1 MACENV
7 NRYGNVLGKL
17 FTVLWPLARV
27 SHAEHRANI
36 QLQRKGKQ
44 EEASFCTYL
53 TVIATHMHTNKLE
66 DGAGVT
72 LA

>member
-1 MACENV
+1 MAV
-7 NRYGNVLGKL
+7 
-17 FTVLWPLARV
+17 ARV
-27 SHAEHRANI
+27 SHGEHRANI

-66 DGAGVT
+66 DGAGVA
-72 LA
+72 LARVACLPAACKLTQCTAAR

>member
-1 MACENV
+1 VAV
-7 NRYGNVLGKL
+7 
-17 FTVLWPLARV
+17 ARV

-53 TVIATHMHTNKLE
+53 TVIATHMHTYKLE
-66 DGAGVT
+66 DGAGVSVA

>member
-1 MACENV
+1 MCE
-7 NRYGNVLGKL
+7 RLKMLALKPHKIIHG
-17 FTVLWPLARV
+17 TVAVARV

-53 TVIATHMHTNKLE
+53 TVIATHMHTYKLE
-66 DGAGVT
+66 DGAGVA